1 MEVKRKQAG
10 WSPHTDDHH
19 HLEESIWMDE
29 MSLCLVGQSLSHGDL
44 EGNFCLECVQR
55 WEGGLRGLTSF
66 FCQMTGDAVVKNP
79 L

>member
-1 MEVKRKQAG
+1 MAITHGSEEEASG
-10 WSPHTDDHH
+10 
-19 HLEESIWMDE
+19 LETPILMTIITSNERIWMAE

-66 FCQMTGDAVVKNP
+66 FAR
-79 L
+79 

>member
-1 MEVKRKQAG
+1 
-10 WSPHTDDHH
+10 
-19 HLEESIWMDE
+19 MDE

>member
-1 MEVKRKQAG
+1 MTIIT
-10 WSPHTDDHH
+10 SN
-19 HLEESIWMDE
+19 ESIWMAE

>member
-1 MEVKRKQAG
+1 MTIIT
-10 WSPHTDDHH
+10 SN
-19 HLEESIWMDE
+19 ESIWMDE

-66 FCQMTGDAVVKNP
+66 FFAG
-79 L
+79 